1 VEFCA
6 DGIAFAHVVRPTT
19 GKPQITHCEFLSSSK
34 GDNPADLLRQ
44 RLGKLGLQNLPCNLV
59 LAPGSYSLLLV
70 EAPKVP
76 ATELREAL
84 RWRIKDLIHFPAA
97 DAVIDVFLLPED
109 SAKGANRMAYVVASE
124 RKVITEAIARVETAQ
139 LKLSAI
145 DIGELALRN
154 LAVTCTDTSRG
165 IALVRLAAGGGSLQ
179 IVRNKALY
187 LSRQFALPYNA
198 GLLDDLPADMLVLE
212 VQRSLDYFERQMR
225 QPAPARIALCGENV
239 TRDKI
244 GGDITGAL
252 PMGVDLLTLEQ
263 GLEIAPEVSQH
274 ILSLCYPA
282 IGAAL
287 RQEQE
292 AVA

>member
-1 VEFCA
+1 M
-6 DGIAFAHVVRPTT
+6 RPAT
-19 GKPQITHCEFLSSSK
+19 GKPQVTHCEFLSSSK
-34 GDNPADLLRQ
+34 QDNPADLLRQ

-76 ATELREAL
+76 MAEMREAL

-124 RKVITEAIARVETAQ
+124 RKVVTEAIAHVDEAQ
-139 LKLSAI
+139 LTLSAI

-154 LAVTCTDTSRG
+154 LAVTCADTSRG
-165 IALVRLAAGGGSLQ
+165 LALVRLNAGSGSLQ
-179 IVRNKALY
+179 IVRNNSLY

-198 GLLDDLPADMLVLE
+198 GLLDDLPADVLVLE

-225 QPAPARIALCGENV
+225 QPAPAQIAFCGENV
-239 TRDKI
+239 TSDKI
-244 GGDITGAL
+244 GAGITGAL
-252 PMGVDLLTLEQ
+252 PMGVSLLSLEQ
-263 GLEIAPEVSQH
+263 GLDIAPEVSRH
-274 ILSLCYPA
+274 TLSLCYPA
-282 IGAAL
+282 LGAAL